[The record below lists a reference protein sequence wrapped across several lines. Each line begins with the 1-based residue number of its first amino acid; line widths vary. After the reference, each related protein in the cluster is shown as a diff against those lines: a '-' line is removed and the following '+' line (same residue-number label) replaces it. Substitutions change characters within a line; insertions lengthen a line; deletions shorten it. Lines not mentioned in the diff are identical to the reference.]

1 MTRMLVEVPL
11 VRVLEAR
18 HFHSCIRHCTGHTNL
33 SLSNG
38 IKGCNLVEYRKPI
51 FLISVFYLYNCYMK
65 TQRDTPQWLADK
77 FALNVLTNELL
88 NLKKVS
94 VLEPS
99 AGTGILVD
107 TLTKKYKL
115 SNLEITCVELNA
127 EKCEVLK
134 SKGYN
139 TIHGDFLKTN
149 FDKKFDIILAAP
161 PFIKNVDVTHIE
173 KMYSLLEHW
182 GTLITLTTP
191 YWTINNEPHQVAF
204 REFLK
209 DKKYSIEMLPDN
221 TFIEKGKTVPTA
233 ILTMHKD

>member
-1 MTRMLVEVPL
+1 
-11 VRVLEAR
+11 
-18 HFHSCIRHCTGHTNL
+18 
-33 SLSNG
+33 
-38 IKGCNLVEYRKPI
+38 
-51 FLISVFYLYNCYMK
+51 MK
-65 TQRDTPQWLADK
+65 TQRDTPKWLADK
-77 FALNVLTNELL
+77 FASDCINEHTI

-94 VLEPS
+94 ILEPS
-99 AGTGILVD
+99 AGTGILLD
-107 TLTKKYKL
+107 GIMKNML
-115 SNLEITCVELNA
+115 SNLDITCVELNA

-173 KMYSLLEHW
+173 KMYSLLERW

-209 DKKYSIEMLPDN
+209 DKNHSIEMLPDN
-221 TFIEKGKTVPTA
+221 TFMEKGKTIPTA